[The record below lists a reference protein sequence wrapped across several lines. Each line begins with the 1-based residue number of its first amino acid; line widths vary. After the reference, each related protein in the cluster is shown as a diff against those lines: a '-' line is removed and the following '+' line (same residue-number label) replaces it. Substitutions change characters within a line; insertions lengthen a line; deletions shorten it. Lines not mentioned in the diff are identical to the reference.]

1 MLLLIA
7 LVEFRFLLF
16 LIGEY
21 FLDGLSL
28 NLVTLDALKG
38 WRLLANLIEMLQLSQ
53 ILLMVLELLALEAE
67 RTWSDVLCGL
77 FNLW

>member
-16 LIGEY
+16 LFGEW
-21 FLDGLSL
+21 FFDGLDL

-53 ILLMVLELLALEAE
+53 ILLMVLELLALE
-67 RTWSDVLCGL
+67 T
-77 FNLW
+77 

>member
-1 MLLLIA
+1 MLLLIV

-21 FLDGLSL
+21 FSDGLSL
-28 NLVTLDALKG
+28 DLVTLDTLKG

-67 RTWSDVLCGL
+67 RAWSDVLCGL
-77 FNLW
+77 FYL